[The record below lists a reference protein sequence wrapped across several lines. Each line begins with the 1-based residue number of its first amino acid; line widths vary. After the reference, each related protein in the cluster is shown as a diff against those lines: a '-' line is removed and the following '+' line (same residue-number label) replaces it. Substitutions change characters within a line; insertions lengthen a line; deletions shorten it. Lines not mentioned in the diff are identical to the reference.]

1 MDLTYFQL
9 YRNTPMVDFGNTI
22 HFESNLHRD
31 NYFMNEMTEEFETIK
46 FEAPFNYIK
55 DRSSV
60 NVPYPYRRM
69 NGVNYAMFK
78 TDKDPTIYYAHV
90 SSVEYVNE
98 RVSRV
103 NLLIDPVMTYTQGDV
118 LENIQPVEIIRE
130 SLDHANYRHRLNE
143 LRNNDDVIKTHT
155 KAYFEEESLV
165 FEDFIVLLET
175 TVDLSEHFG
184 SVNNPKIKSSSGSTV
199 DGITSPKDLY
209 YTSREDF
216 PKVMG
221 YLSIFPWIVQNITK
235 ATMIPAEFFE
245 GRIVRDRVAINGY
258 EEAKALGLYR
268 LGDKIAQSEFNAVLE
283 KVHEKFN
290 RNALELFEMYGL
302 DPKQDAHLLRNEYG
316 TVEIY
321 TYKGES
327 LFLDLGKLDIKSGLG
342 LSFWVNMIA
351 GFENELRIFP
361 SSYNIGDNNEDYEE
375 VSDIII
381 GGDLN
386 NSIGLTGF
394 DDMPMTVD
402 NYRMSLASTAN
413 QRALNEDRLLTSRL
427 TNIVAPDTN
436 LADRLME
443 GFNLITNVTSL
454 SGLGNKINE
463 EYEYYREQK
472 AQEMDLA
479 LTGNSISNQTY
490 SNAFLIRTNK
500 YGFHL
505 KFSKPSQAELFRVK
519 QYYKLFGFDG
529 GGRFGPPISMTSNTI
544 ANYLQ
549 FKGSWHLRNVPPALM
564 DILKIRMEMGVRFW
578 HNNGTSN
585 PMSQRIIYNE
595 IKQVGGE

>member
-118 LENIQPVEIIRE
+118 LEKIQPVDIIRE
-130 SLDHANYRHRLNE
+130 SLDHANYRHRLDE
-143 LRNNDDVIKTHT
+143 LRNNEDVLKTHT
-155 KAYFEEESLV
+155 KSYFEEESLV
-165 FEDFIVLLET
+165 FKDFIVLLET
-175 TVDLSEHFG
+175 TVDLSVDFG
-184 SVNNPKIKSSSGSTV
+184 WINNPKIKSSSGSTV
-199 DGITSPKDLY
+199 DDIKSPKDLY
-209 YTSREDF
+209 YVSKEDF
-216 PKVMG
+216 HKVMG
-221 YLSIFPWIVQNITK
+221 YLSQFPWIVQNITK

-245 GRIVRDRVAINGY
+245 GRITRERVAING
-258 EEAKALGLYR
+258 EENAKALGLYR
-268 LGDKIAQSEFNAVLE
+268 LGDKIAQSEFNAMVE
-283 KVHEKFN
+283 KVQEKFD
-290 RNALELFEMYGL
+290 RDALELFEMYGL

-316 TVEIY
+316 TVEVY
-321 TYKGES
+321 TYKGDS
-327 LFLDLGKLDIKSGLG
+327 LLIDLGKLDVRSGTG
-342 LSFWVNMIA
+342 LSFWVNMIG
-351 GFENELRIFP
+351 GFENELRIYP
-361 SSYNIGDNNEDYEE
+361 RSYNTGDNNRNIQVPEDYI
-375 VSDIII
+375 S

-402 NYRMSLASTAN
+402 NYKMSLASTAN
-413 QRALNEDRLLTSRL
+413 QRALNEDRLLTSRI
-427 TNIVAPDTN
+427 TNIIDPKTD

-443 GFNLITNVTSL
+443 GFNLITNVTTL
-454 SGLGNKINE
+454 EGLGNKIND

-479 LTGNSISNQTY
+479 LTGNSITNQTY
-490 SNAFLIRTNK
+490 SNAFLIRNNK

-505 KFSKPSQAELFRVK
+505 KFSKPSQAEMIRVK
-519 QYYKLFGFDG
+519 MYYKLFGFDG
-529 GGRFGPPISMTSNTI
+529 GGKHGRPLSMTSNTI

-549 FKGSWHLRNVPPALM
+549 FKGSWYIPNVPPALM
-564 DILKIRMEMGVRFW
+564 DILRIRMEMGVRFW
-578 HNNGTSN
+578 HNNGSSN
-585 PMSQRIIYNE
+585 PMNQPIIFNQ